1 MIYRI
6 LYNKQEIY
14 GPDLDQAVL
23 NPVLEVELNS
33 AGKLEFTLPVT
44 RSTTIDPETGEK
56 EYPDDIWKTIQV
68 FSGEVEV
75 WEEDDCIFYGR
86 PLQIIRDWN
95 NQKKVVCEGALAYF
109 NDSVQP
115 THEYEKSNTVLYKDD
130 DYPNSSGFFNKL
142 IDKHNNQLEK
152 DDVNST
158 TRRFKV
164 GEVDVENSKVY
175 RKTDFETTAECL
187 QSMCLDTNG
196 GYFLLRKEYDDEE
209 QDYVNVIDWR
219 KAAPYGTSQSIDF
232 GINLLDI
239 TQDLNGSDLCTVLY
253 PTAGDD
259 IFVDY
264 ATKYTEENPYEVKD
278 DLNNVTGH
286 ILHEARAEKYITHM
300 EGYKKYGRI
309 VKVKDFDI
317 TEIDDSDPDYQHK
330 NSQALFK
337 KAAKWLNDQNQEEL
351 TIECS
356 AADIH
361 YLSHI
366 EDYADKDKLKLGQM
380 VQVTDEVHGVVREL
394 PIYKMSMNLD
404 SGIKKITLG
413 TPPKKE
419 LTDIVK
425 TSTSSSTRGSSGS
438 KGGGSSDTGGSGSG
452 GTSVDI
458 PVTDV
463 KVKKPG
469 ASKYKSVVD
478 NKVAKIDLTDIDG
491 MVTDVQ
497 IDGTSI
503 VDQDGVADI
512 DSSQFG
518 VSVEANPAEPATDD
532 LDTIKIG
539 DTVYDIPGSG
549 GGGSSVVPNPS
560 GNPENR
566 LIKVSIDGTIYEVSA
581 GNTDE
586 QYQQFGYTGS
596 IQTFEAPETGTY
608 KLEVWGAQ
616 GGSADASVHGG
627 YGGYSI
633 GYIDLD
639 AGDILYVCVG
649 GRGGGN
655 ATSDTNL
662 VGYNGGGAANF
673 GGKRGNGGGA
683 THIAKVTGI
692 LSSLSSNINDILIV
706 AGGGGGAGQYGG
718 NDKGDGGSGGGYI
731 GGHGLYNDSTTGDS
745 NSHTGSGGTQLA
757 GGDTDNYSEQSVGS
771 FGQGASRDGSSLWG
785 GSGGGGGFYGG
796 GASTN
801 NAGAGG
807 GSGYINVTELTDACM
822 YGHSVS
828 ESAAAA
834 TKTVSVTTATED
846 PTPLNAKIGDGFA
859 KISWGSGEFD
869 PYVTVNDLYNACI
882 ANNVTPESH
891 SLDDIVACFLTGG
904 GGGKTQINPFPSGA
918 STITFYHSNG
928 VTIIT
933 STIAA
938 DGTGSLSFSEVSAGY
953 EGFVIELNVE
963 PGYTYEVEFDYQN
976 VDCEYFVNQYMLGY
990 ILESN
995 PRTDYSRYT
1004 EWQNNIE
1011 RIATLQHFTAAAFS
1025 TGTKLYLNFNVCGYS
1040 DGRTNY
1046 AALTNLKVYKMS

>member
-68 FSGEVEV
+68 FSGEIEV

-152 DDVNST
+152 DDANST

-164 GEVDVENSKVY
+164 GTVDVENSKVY

-196 GYFLLRKEYDDEE
+196 GYFLLRKEYDDED

-286 ILHEARAEKYITHM
+286 ILHEARAEKYITHL

-366 EDYADKDKLKLGQM
+366 EDYADKEKLKLGQM

-469 ASKYKSVVD
+469 ATKYKSVVD
-478 NKVAKIDLTDIDG
+478 NKVAKIDLTNIG
-491 MVTDVQ
+491 GGTVTDVQ
-497 IDGTSI
+497 IDSVSI
-503 VDQDGVADI
+503 VDQYGVADI

-518 VSVEANPAEPATDD
+518 VPVEANPSETATDD

-539 DTVYDIPGSG
+539 NTVYDIP
-549 GGGSSVVPNPS
+549 SS
-560 GNPENR
+560 
-566 LIKVSIDGTIYEVSA
+566 
-581 GNTDE
+581 
-586 QYQQFGYTGS
+586 
-596 IQTFEAPETGTY
+596 
-608 KLEVWGAQ
+608 
-616 GGSADASVHGG
+616 
-627 YGGYSI
+627 
-633 GYIDLD
+633 
-639 AGDILYVCVG
+639 
-649 GRGGGN
+649 
-655 ATSDTNL
+655 
-662 VGYNGGGAANF
+662 
-673 GGKRGNGGGA
+673 
-683 THIAKVTGI
+683 
-692 LSSLSSNINDILIV
+692 
-706 AGGGGGAGQYGG
+706 
-718 NDKGDGGSGGGYI
+718 
-731 GGHGLYNDSTTGDS
+731 
-745 NSHTGSGGTQLA
+745 
-757 GGDTDNYSEQSVGS
+757 
-771 FGQGASRDGSSLWG
+771 
-785 GSGGGGGFYGG
+785 
-796 GASTN
+796 
-801 NAGAGG
+801 GG
-807 GSGYINVTELTDACM
+807 GSG
-822 YGHSVS
+822 
-828 ESAAAA
+828 
-834 TKTVSVTTATED
+834 
-846 PTPLNAKIGDGFA
+846 
-859 KISWGSGEFD
+859 
-869 PYVTVNDLYNACI
+869 VTVNDLYDACV

-891 SLDDIVACFLTGG
+891 SLNDIVACFLTGG

-928 VTIIT
+928 VTITT

-938 DGTGSLSFSEVSAGY
+938 DGTGSVSFSESSAGY
-953 EGFVIELNVE
+953 EGFVIELNVD
-963 PGYTYEVEFDYQN
+963 PGYTYEIEFDYQN
-976 VDCEYFVNQYMLGY
+976 VNCEYFVNQYMLGY
-990 ILESN
+990 LLEST

-1011 RIATLQHFTAAAFS
+1011 RISTIQHFKTASFAI
-1025 TGTKLYLNFNVCGYS
+1025 GTKLYLNFNVCGYS
-1040 DGRTNY
+1040 DSRTNY

>member
-164 GEVDVENSKVY
+164 GTVDVENSKVY

-196 GYFLLRKEYDDEE
+196 GYFLLRKEYDDED

-469 ASKYKSVVD
+469 ATKYKSVVD
-478 NKVAKIDLTDIDG
+478 NKVAKIDLTDISG
-491 MVTDVQ
+491 TVTDVQ
-497 IDGTSI
+497 IDSVSI

-518 VSVEANPAEPATDD
+518 VPIEANPVETATDD
-532 LDTIKIG
+532 LNTIKIG
-539 DTVYDIPGSG
+539 NTVYDIPGSG
-549 GGGSSVVPNPS
+549 GGGS
-560 GNPENR
+560 
-566 LIKVSIDGTIYEVSA
+566 
-581 GNTDE
+581 
-586 QYQQFGYTGS
+586 
-596 IQTFEAPETGTY
+596 
-608 KLEVWGAQ
+608 
-616 GGSADASVHGG
+616 
-627 YGGYSI
+627 
-633 GYIDLD
+633 
-639 AGDILYVCVG
+639 
-649 GRGGGN
+649 
-655 ATSDTNL
+655 
-662 VGYNGGGAANF
+662 
-673 GGKRGNGGGA
+673 
-683 THIAKVTGI
+683 GI
-692 LSSLSSNINDILIV
+692 
-706 AGGGGGAGQYGG
+706 
-718 NDKGDGGSGGGYI
+718 
-731 GGHGLYNDSTTGDS
+731 
-745 NSHTGSGGTQLA
+745 
-757 GGDTDNYSEQSVGS
+757 
-771 FGQGASRDGSSLWG
+771 
-785 GSGGGGGFYGG
+785 
-796 GASTN
+796 
-801 NAGAGG
+801 
-807 GSGYINVTELTDACM
+807 
-822 YGHSVS
+822 
-828 ESAAAA
+828 
-834 TKTVSVTTATED
+834 
-846 PTPLNAKIGDGFA
+846 
-859 KISWGSGEFD
+859 
-869 PYVTVNDLYNACI
+869 TVNDLYNACI
-882 ANNVTPESH
+882 ANNVTPASN

-928 VTIIT
+928 VTITT

-938 DGTGSLSFSEVSAGY
+938 DGTGSLSFTEVSAGY

-963 PGYTYEVEFDYQN
+963 SGYTYEIEFDYQN
-976 VDCEYFVNQYMLGY
+976 VNCEYFVNQYMLGY
-990 ILESN
+990 ILEST

-1011 RIATLQHFTAAAFS
+1011 RIATLQHFKAAAFS